1 MGRSAELFVL
11 SGPSGVGK
19 GTLLKR
25 VLEQRPSLHL
35 TVSATTRRPRANDVD
50 GVSYH
55 FLDDETFSRLVGED
69 AFLEWAVVH
78 GKRYGTLRS
87 EVDPFIERG
96 TSVILEIDVQGA
108 LAVRARR
115 PGAILIF
122 VEPPSMEELERRLR
136 TRATEDEASIRL
148 RLAAAREEMARAGSY
163 DARIVNDDLDE
174 AAARMIALID
184 RYETVGG
191 TDQDGSHQARDRHP
205 ARDDRA

>member
-1 MGRSAELFVL
+1 M
-11 SGPSGVGK
+11 
-19 GTLLKR
+19 
-25 VLEQRPSLHL
+25 
-35 TVSATTRRPRANDVD
+35 D

-55 FLDDETFSRLVGED
+55 FLDDETFSRLVGRMPSS
-69 AFLEWAVVH
+69 VGGGH
-78 GKRYGTLRS
+78 GSATARCEA
-87 EVDPFIERG
+87 EVDPFIER

-136 TRATEDEASIRL
+136 TRATEDEASIQL